1 MTDERTDRPT
11 DGPTK
16 HGVESRSTQLKIE
29 CCRWMDQQKRGG
41 VATKKYMHYRDL
53 NEKTELQVRDSLE
66 ILDLR
71 CADVRGR

>member
-1 MTDERTDRPT
+1 
-11 DGPTK
+11 
-16 HGVESRSTQLKIE
+16 
-29 CCRWMDQQKRGG
+29 MDQQKRGG